1 MDRPPPPDP
10 DLTDDPYA
18 AGAIDRAARGASE
31 DPDRTPDTQLQ
42 GDSHQ
47 GEEQEED
54 EGHFPMPSPLAIA
67 FSVIA
72 LLAFGVGLGVY
83 TRPEASTPVRLAA
96 APSEASP
103 SVSTTSTT
111 SAAETSAA
119 EAEAS
124 SGGSEGETSSEAEE
138 ESKAQTASSS
148 AESSEGEEGGEAQGQ
163 KPRGKKPRGK
173 GSEGKQE
180 SSKLPPIGHVFAIV
194 LGEQGYEA
202 AFGAGSEAPYLAK
215 TLREQGELVGDYYGV
230 ASGQLAN
237 EIALVSGQ
245 GPTPQTSSGCPVYEA
260 LTPAGAGPEGQILG
274 NGCVYPIDAL
284 TVGDQLTAAG
294 DTWKAYVQG
303 LGEGSAASSQASCP
317 NPVLGATDP
326 HSAPT
331 AGDPY
336 VTWRDPFLYFRSTIE
351 GVSCAQENVGIG
363 QLAKDLESAAST
375 PSLSYISPDVCE
387 DGDPQPCAAGSPA
400 GLPAAEAFLRKV
412 VPEIEGSAAY
422 KEGGLIAITFDQA
435 PQSGPHADSS
445 GCCATPKYPNLP
457 ASSTPSSV
465 AGQPTG
471 GGRVGLLLISKYVKP
486 GSSYVTGQFDHF
498 SLLASVEALFKLKT
512 LGYAGNVQLPTFER
526 ALYNA
531 YP

>member
-1 MDRPPPPDP
+1 MDRHSSPDSE
-10 DLTDDPYA
+10 DT
-18 AGAIDRAARGASE
+18 GVSKRAAPGAS
-31 DPDRTPDTQLQ
+31 DPHPTSDAELRA
-42 GDSHQ
+42 DSQQ
-47 GEEQEED
+47 GEEQEDED
-54 EGHFPMPSPLAIA
+54 GHLPMPSPLAIA
-67 FSVIA
+67 FAVIA

-83 TRPEASTPVRLAA
+83 TRPEASTPVRFAA
-96 APSEASP
+96 APSGAS
-103 SVSTTSTT
+103 SSISTTSTT
-111 SAAETSAA
+111 SEAATPSA

-124 SGGSEGETSSEAEE
+124 RGGSEGEGSSEAEE
-138 ESKAQTASSS
+138 ASKAQTSSS
-148 AESSEGEEGGEAQGQ
+148 AEEASEGEEAGGEAEGEG
-163 KPRGKKPRGK
+163 GKAQGK
-173 GSEGKQE
+173 GSKGKGSQGKQA
-180 SSKLPPIGHVFAIV
+180 SSKLPPIKHVFVIA

-202 AFGAGSEAPYLAK
+202 AFGSGSEAPYLAK
-215 TLREQGELVGDYYGV
+215 TLRQQGELVGDYYGV

-245 GPTPQTSSGCPVYEA
+245 GPTSQTASDCPVYEA
-260 LTPAGAGPEGQILG
+260 LAPGSTGPEGQILG

-303 LGEGSAASSQASCP
+303 LGEGSAASSQGKCP
-317 NPVLGATDP
+317 NPALGAADP
-326 HSAPT
+326 HSAPS

-351 GVSCAQENVGIG
+351 GVGCAEENVGIG

-387 DGDPQPCAAGSPA
+387 DGDPLPCAAGSPT
-400 GLPAAEAFLRKV
+400 GLPAAEGFLRKI
-412 VPEIEGSAAY
+412 VPEIEASAAY
-422 KEGGLIAITFDQA
+422 REGGLIAITFDQA
-435 PQSGPHADSS
+435 PQSGPHADST

-457 ASSTPSSV
+457 AASTPSST
-465 AGQPTG
+465 GGLPTG

-526 ALYNA
+526 AVYNA
-531 YP
+531 HS